1 MFEPSPAGRLDVVRR
16 RLKIG
21 SSLLLLGLAGPLL
34 FAGHVA
40 GLTALTIGVPGS
52 GRLIGRCR
60 AAAGLSRRLARDWSG
75 VQVDEPYLPEP
86 PEPQP
91 DAEGWYRHDN
101 TLYRRPVLVR
111 YLRRVKW
118 IGDDPATGRDLDFFL
133 LNTIIG
139 PVLGI
144 AVVLAGRAPLELHG
158 RWVRSRLGPRT
169 ERGWQRWTVRGLR
182 ALWRLAVLFALSSL
196 HLLIAAL
203 VIALL
208 VLSHVLFLPQ
218 VWPLAAGLAARAA
231 GLGRTLAGSWSGV
244 PTAQTYLPLVE
255 PEPTSD
261 GLYRVGRSLKRTPTA
276 ALWRARYRRATTD
289 PATWR
294 DLLWLLGDAPVTAL
308 LLAPAVL
315 LVWVFGWGA
324 WISAWVRVGQLLL
337 GTGDPWAELSGPARW
352 LAQTPLV
359 GIPLGLA
366 CGIAV
371 LAAAPALLRAHGRW
385 THRLL
390 SPTRRAELAQRVR
403 ELSRTR
409 ADATDAE
416 DVELRR
422 IERDLHDGTQARLVA
437 LGMKL
442 AAAEQLLAHD
452 PDRARDL
459 LDQSKTDS
467 GHALAELRA
476 LVRGIRPPVLTERG
490 LVDAIRALA
499 LDLDVA
505 VGVEGDLP
513 GRCPPAVEAAA
524 YFTTR
529 ELITNALKHA
539 RAGAVR
545 VRIAHEGR
553 LRIAVVDD
561 GVGGADPGRGSG
573 LRGIRT
579 RLGTFDGTL
588 QLSSPPGGP
597 TEAIVEIPCALS

>member
-1 MFEPSPAGRLDVVRR
+1 MRT

-21 SSLLLLGLAGPLL
+21 SSLLFLGLAGPLL
-34 FAGHVA
+34 FAGYVA
-40 GLTALTIGVPGS
+40 GLTAISIGVPGS
-52 GRLIGRCR
+52 GWLIGRCR
-60 AAAGLSRRLARDWSG
+60 AAADLSRRLARDWSG
-75 VQVDEPYLPEP
+75 VQVDDPYRPEP

-91 DAEGWYRHDN
+91 DAEGWYRYDN
-101 TLYRRPVLVR
+101 TVYRRPTLVR
-111 YLRRVKW
+111 YLQRVMW
-118 IGDDPATGRDLDFFL
+118 IGEDPATGRDLDFFL
-133 LNTIIG
+133 VNTIIG
-139 PVLGI
+139 PVLGLG
-144 AVVLAGRAPLELHG
+144 VVLLGRVPLELHG

-182 ALWRLAVLFALSSL
+182 DLWRLAVLFALS
-196 HLLIAAL
+196 LLNLLVAAL
-203 VIALL
+203 VIALF
-208 VLSHVLFLPQ
+208 VLSHVLFVLQ
-218 VWPLAAGLAARAA
+218 AWPVAAGLSARAA
-231 GLGRTLAGSWSGV
+231 GLGRRLAGSWSGV

-276 ALWRARYRRATTD
+276 ALWRARYRRTTTD

-294 DLLWLLGDAPVTAL
+294 DLLWLLGDAPVTAAL
-308 LLAPAVL
+308 FAPAVL

-324 WISAWVRVGQLLL
+324 WISVWVRLGDLLL
-337 GTGDPWAELSGPARW
+337 GTGEPWAEVSGPARW
-352 LAQTPLV
+352 LAQVPLV

-385 THRLL
+385 TRWLL
-390 SPTRRAELAQRVR
+390 SPTRRAELAQRVG

-499 LDLDVA
+499 LDLDVSVA
-505 VGVEGDLP
+505 VDGDLP
-513 GRCPPAVEAAA
+513 GRCPSAVEAAA

-539 RAGAVR
+539 RASTVR

-553 LRIAVVDD
+553 LRISVDDD
-561 GVGGADPGRGSG
+561 GVGGADPDRGSG